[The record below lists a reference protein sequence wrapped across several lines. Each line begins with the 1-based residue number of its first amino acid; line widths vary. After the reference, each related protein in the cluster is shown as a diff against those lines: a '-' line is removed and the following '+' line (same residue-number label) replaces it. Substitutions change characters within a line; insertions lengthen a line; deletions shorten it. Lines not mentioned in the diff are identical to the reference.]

1 MPKVKIASVREGM
14 VVTADVKNMD
24 NMLLIPAGCALTEK
38 HVNILNA
45 WGIAEVQV
53 ESGGTA
59 EVSGDILEQLPPETL
74 ERIRQDLAGMFWDP
88 IDKSPVQAEAFD
100 LVLRRKARQ
109 IVGQT
114 ASPPHEPEH

>member
-1 MPKVKIASVREGM
+1 MPKIKIASVREGM

-45 WGIAEVQV
+45 WGIAEIQV
-53 ESGGTA
+53 ESGGAA
-59 EVSGDILEQLPPETL
+59 EVSGDILEQLPAETL
-74 ERIRQDLAGMFWDP
+74 EQTRKDLAGIFWDP
-88 IDKSPVQAEAFD
+88 IDKSAVQAEMFD

-109 IVGQT
+109 IVGQI
-114 ASPPHEPEH
+114 ASPHEPEY

>member
-1 MPKVKIASVREGM
+1 MPKVKIASVSEGM

-24 NMLLIPAGCALTEK
+24 NMLLIPAGCVVTEK
-38 HVNILNA
+38 HINILNA
-45 WGIAEVQV
+45 WGITEVPV

-74 ERIRQDLAGMFWDP
+74 EQTRRELSAIFWEP
-88 IDKSPVQAEAFD
+88 IDKNPVQAETFD

-109 IVGQT
+109 IIGQP
-114 ASPPHEPEH
+114 ARPHDPEY

>member
-1 MPKVKIASVREGM
+1 MPRVKIASVREGM

-24 NMLLIPAGCALTEK
+24 NMLLIPAGCALNEK

-74 ERIRQDLAGMFWDP
+74 EQTRRDLAGIFWDP
-88 IDKSPVQAEAFD
+88 IDKCSVQAETFD
-100 LVLRRKARQ
+100 LALRRKALQ
-109 IVGQT
+109 IVGQK
-114 ASPPHEPEH
+114 AGLP

>member
-24 NMLLIPAGCALTEK
+24 TMLLIPAGCVLTEK
-38 HVNILNA
+38 HINILNA

-59 EVSGDILEQLPPETL
+59 EVSGDILEQLPAETL
-74 ERIRQDLAGMFWDP
+74 AQVRKDLTAIFWDP
-88 IDKSPVQAEAFD
+88 IDKGAVQAETFD

-109 IVGQT
+109 VVGQT
-114 ASPPHEPEH
+114 ANPHESEY